1 MVALSTWCR
10 NASMTPGAFVDQALT
25 LGTNALAFDTTL
37 TEDYV
42 RELVREVTARGV
54 AVTAVEAPCPRPRG
68 GRAPRLASPDREER
82 RAAAGATRAAL
93 ALAAQVGAR
102 AVVVR
107 LGALEVEPR
116 DWERLVR
123 GHARRQLGEE
133 QVERRVAERVARS
146 AAALDLARFG
156 LETVLSAAAAAGVT
170 LALANRARWYE
181 VPDDAELGVLL
192 EDFRGAPIAPWLD
205 TAAAHARAALG
216 FAPASAWHAAFG
228 ARAAV
233 LEGNFADIRAL
244 LARAHI
250 SRIDRALFD
259 FGWNRKPVGCDHIK
273 GCRITSGDRHGGL
286 KRFLDI
292 LVAQAKIFFSA
303 LAVADE
309 NLERWTR

>member
-228 ARAAV
+228 ARAAGAWLSDACGLLGGLPWGRAEV
-233 LEGNFADIRAL
+233 DAAATLAALGADAVRAVHCAPGAAPAELAAALSAIRA
-244 LARAHI
+244 
-250 SRIDRALFD
+250 
-259 FGWNRKPVGCDHIK
+259 
-273 GCRITSGDRHGGL
+273 
-286 KRFLDI
+286 
-292 LVAQAKIFFSA
+292 
-303 LAVADE
+303 
-309 NLERWTR
+309 